1 MNTSPQTQ
9 VTSQFDPAYASE
21 TNRAVIIGRL
31 DFFSVL
37 LRLIGMELYKIRRRP
52 MSKVL
57 GIISVLAVVLF
68 FLVVLFVTLVLV
80 QRDGSIGASP
90 LLPPVAFYLVNQVVL
105 VLGQVLIIIL
115 LGTLVGGEYGVGTI
129 RLMLTRGPTRAQF
142 LLAKVGASLVCC
154 AIGAVVMIALG
165 ILLGFFFNLFTGL
178 PFTFEFFTAAWLGH
192 AVLYILISIFSLF
205 VYSMLALFLA
215 TLGRSTAAGIAGALT
230 WLLLGETILR
240 TILDLIGAATGG
252 ATGDFLR
259 AIPDYFIGSN
269 TGALSQNQNQY
280 LNFFGSSSL
289 SDPSSIND
297 LHAILVL
304 IVYLA
309 IFIGISLW
317 LKQKRDITN

>member
-9 VTSQFDPAYASE
+9 VTAQFDPAYAGE
-21 TNRAVIIGRL
+21 TNRAVVIGRQ
-31 DFFSVL
+31 DFLSIL

-57 GIISVLAVVLF
+57 GIISILAVLLF
-68 FLVVLFVTLVLV
+68 FLVVMFVTLVLV
-80 QRDGSIGASP
+80 QRDGSIGPSP
-90 LLPPVAFYLVNQVVL
+90 LLPPVAFYLVTQVVL

-115 LGTLVGGEYGVGTI
+115 VGTLVGGEYGVGTI

-142 LLAKVGASLVCC
+142 LLAKVGAALVCC
-154 AIGAVVMIALG
+154 AIGAVAMIALG
-165 ILLGFFFNLFTGL
+165 ILLGLFFNLFTGL
-178 PFTFEFFTAAWLGH
+178 PFSFDFFTAAWLGH
-192 AVLYILISIFSLF
+192 AVLYTLISIFSLF
-205 VYSMLALFLA
+205 VYSMLALFIA

-280 LNFFGSSSL
+280 LSFFGSSSL
-289 SDPSSIND
+289 SDPSSINN
-297 LHAILVL
+297 LHAVLVL
-304 IVYLA
+304 VGYLA
-309 IFIGISLW
+309 LFIGISLW
-317 LKQKRDITN
+317 LTQKRDITN

>member
-1 MNTSPQTQ
+1 
-9 VTSQFDPAYASE
+9 E
-21 TNRAVIIGRL
+21 TNRAVVIGRL

-57 GIISVLAVVLF
+57 GIISILAVLLF

-142 LLAKVGASLVCC
+142 LLAKVGTSLVCC
-154 AIGAVVMIALG
+154 AIGAVAMIALG
-165 ILLGFFFNLFTGL
+165 ILLGLFFNLFTGL
-178 PFTFEFFTAAWLGH
+178 PFSFDFFTAAWLGH
-192 AVLYILISIFSLF
+192 AVLYVLISIFSLF

-297 LHAILVL
+297 LHAVLVL
-304 IVYLA
+304 VVYLA
-309 IFIGISLW
+309 IFIGLSLW
-317 LKQKRDITN
+317 LNQKRDITN

>member
-9 VTSQFDPAYASE
+9 VTPQFDPAYAGE
-21 TNRAVIIGRL
+21 TNRAVVIGRL

-57 GIISVLAVVLF
+57 GIISILAVLLF

-142 LLAKVGASLVCC
+142 LLAKVGTSLVCC
-154 AIGAVVMIALG
+154 AIGAVAMIALG
-165 ILLGFFFNLFTGL
+165 ILLGLFFNLFTGL
-178 PFTFEFFTAAWLGH
+178 PFSFDFFTAAWLGH
-192 AVLYILISIFSLF
+192 AVLYVLISIFSLF

-297 LHAILVL
+297 LHAVLVL
-304 IVYLA
+304 VVYLA
-309 IFIGISLW
+309 IFIGLSLW
-317 LKQKRDITN
+317 LNQKRDITN